1 MKKRLLLFFVIF
13 IVVVSMVQ
21 MVFFDAALSF
31 GRISAIAVSGVIST
45 LLFWLIAFRL
55 IKR

>member
-13 IVVVSMVQ
+13 IVVVSVAQ
-21 MVFFDAALSF
+21 LIFFDAAFGF
-31 GRISAIAVSGVIST
+31 GRIFAIVASGVVST
-45 LLFWLIAFRL
+45 LLFWLIAFKL